1 MASSYFDPPQ
11 MALNPPLLP
20 GGLPAGI
27 AGEFFCLERS
37 GIELS
42 VDTQSRELGKQV
54 LAKCRLF
61 MTTLRICVVC
71 TTANS
76 SGLQSF
82 DIPMQGISGESFEQ
96 PWFGANYLKLAVAP
110 VLGRG
115 LSSPAQVK
123 ITFIEGGCG
132 LFLRVF
138 FALMARYKDADA
150 AARAAFLAPPS
161 MQAWVSQT
169 QTAYVDRE
177 FAFPALALLLYAAAP
192 RLPTTHMPFNTIFKK
207 KKKKLAFSA
216 SDPSRLFITQ
226 PAVHPAGNVGPP
238 PANVGPP
245 QPEPSQLYFPPPSGG
260 SGGYASVPTHETKNN

>member
-1 MASSYFDPPQ
+1 

-61 MTTLRICVVC
+61 MTTLRMCVVC

-115 LSSPAQVK
+115 LTSPAQVK

-138 FALMARYKDADA
+138 FALMAKYKDADA

-177 FAFPALALLLYAAAP
+177 LAFPALALLLYAAAHHAHPP
-192 RLPTTHMPFNTIFKK
+192 RTCRYRHFQKTKTKKTRICSKRPKQTLYHAARSPPRTGRERRTAPRKRRTTPARA
-207 KKKKLAFSA
+207 LAA
-216 SDPSRLFITQ
+216 LL
-226 PAVHPAGNVGPP
+226 P
-238 PANVGPP
+238 PAFWWKWRLRICAN
-245 QPEPSQLYFPPPSGG
+245 
-260 SGGYASVPTHETKNN
+260 TRD